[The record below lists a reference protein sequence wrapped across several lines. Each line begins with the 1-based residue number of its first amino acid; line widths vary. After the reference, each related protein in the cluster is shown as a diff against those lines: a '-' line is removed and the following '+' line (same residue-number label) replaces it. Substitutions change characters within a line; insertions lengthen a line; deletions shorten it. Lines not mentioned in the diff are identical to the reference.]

1 MGLIL
6 RLLFLVGGM
15 GLIEACSG
23 THESH
28 SDPSGPA
35 AAALGRTVPQLNIP
49 DLLKLSIDDVSQRV
63 GPRLPV
69 PAGTTDPLVLSLAQR
84 GVPMDSTT
92 FFRSRGLSMVAAYD
106 DRTRRV
112 SELLLLGTD
121 ESDLMHRGQLALGAA
136 RYLVLPVFQFRHPT
150 KLMGLRVLATTLID
164 KPAANRQ

>member
-1 MGLIL
+1 M
-6 RLLFLVGGM
+6 
-15 GLIEACSG
+15 
-23 THESH
+23 
-28 SDPSGPA
+28 
-35 AAALGRTVPQLNIP
+35 PQLNIP
-49 DLLKLSIDDVSQRV
+49 DLLELSIDDVNQRV

-121 ESDLMHRGQLALGAA
+121 ESDLMHRGQLVLGAA
-136 RYLVLPVFQFRHPT
+136 RYLALPVFQLWYPT
-150 KLMGLRVLATTLID
+150 KLMVLRTLSTTLTNR
-164 KPAANRQ
+164 PATNHQQFYRA